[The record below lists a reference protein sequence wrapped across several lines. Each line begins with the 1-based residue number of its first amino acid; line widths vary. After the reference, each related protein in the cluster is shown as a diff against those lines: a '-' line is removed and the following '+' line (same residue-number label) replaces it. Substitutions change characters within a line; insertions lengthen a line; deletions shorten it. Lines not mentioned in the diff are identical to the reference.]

1 MKNYKNKNDY
11 CEIGEEIVWYINGTK
26 FDSHELAAKYLE
38 DMYKISKKE
47 ASKYLEELMLDG
59 KVDRDISKSNSKTG
73 IWQSIVN
80 FFKGDK

>member
-11 CEIGEEIVWYINGTK
+11 CEIGEEIVWHINGTK

-47 ASKYLEELMLDG
+47 ASQYLEVLMLCNEIRVG
-59 KVDRDISKSNSKTG
+59 TQKKRTG
-73 IWQSIVN
+73 IWQNIVN